1 MKTKEQDAALF
12 ATIKQELYVAAVTDV
27 MDTLGLIHQFLPPE
41 IRPQRED
48 MVLVGRAKTVQ
59 EADCCGEYVCSQG
72 RKKYSFGV
80 MFEALDS
87 LTENDVYIC
96 TGSSPRY
103 ACFGGL
109 MATRAMYCKAAGVVI
124 NGYVR
129 DTRELKKLNWPVFS
143 FGSYAQDQGL
153 RGRVIDY
160 DCPIEF
166 PNHVT
171 VKPGDIIFGDI
182 DGVIAIPREREDEII
197 EKALEKVRGE
207 HHVRDL
213 LLAGVSTQESF
224 KQTGIM

>member
-1 MKTKEQDAALF
+1 MKTKQQDKEQFEIIRA
-12 ATIKQELYVAAVTDV
+12 ELYVAAVTDV
-27 MDTLGLIHQFLPPE
+27 MDTMGLTHQFLPPE
-41 IRPQRED
+41 IRPLRED

-59 EADCCGEYVCSQG
+59 EADCCGDQVCSEQ
-72 RKKYSFGV
+72 KKQPFGV

-96 TGSSPRY
+96 TGASPCY

-109 MATRAMYCKAAGVVI
+109 MATRAMYCKAAGIVI

-129 DTRELKKLNWPVFS
+129 DTRELKALNWPVFS
-143 FGSYAQDQGL
+143 FGSYAQDQGM

-166 PNHVT
+166 PNHVI

-182 DGVIAIPREREDEII
+182 DGVIAIPYEHEDEII
-197 EKALEKVRGE
+197 EKALAKVHGE
-207 HHVRDL
+207 NHVRDL
-213 LLAGVSTQESF
+213 LLSGVSTQEAF
-224 KQTGIM
+224 RQTGIM